1 MIPPCFERASH
12 RSPSTQIPDV
22 DAVLSL
28 FKACL
33 RTSNQHLSN
42 ATLNA
47 LPSLLP
53 LIIARNVGPL
63 QSNAPLAS
71 SSNGSSN
78 IIDVPTLRQALSAL
92 LPSGGIVD
100 RLGDK
105 ERAQAKAREALVLLG
120 GYAFKA
126 SANSAFS
133 SKSGKGPETPM
144 MFFERVVKENGLA
157 SKVWKIKEQVRY
169 YSSSI
174 PLRCSPPVVYSY
186 LGEP

>member
-1 MIPPCFERASH
+1 MRWQNFRLNLKAGVRCAVLSLRNERESH
-12 RSPSTQIPDV
+12 QSLAALQIPDV
-22 DAVLSL
+22 DAILSL

-71 SSNGSSN
+71 SSSGSSSV
-78 IIDVPTLRQALSAL
+78 IDVPTLRQALSAF
-92 LPSGGIVD
+92 LPSGGIID

-105 ERAQAKAREALVLLG
+105 EKAQAKAREALVLLG
-120 GYAFKA
+120 GYAFRA
-126 SANSAFS
+126 NVNSAFS

-144 MFFERVVKENGLA
+144 MVFERVLKESGLA
-157 SKVWKIKEQVRY
+157 SKVWKIREQVRTVIY
-169 YSSSI
+169 
-174 PLRCSPPVVYSY
+174 
-186 LGEP
+186 